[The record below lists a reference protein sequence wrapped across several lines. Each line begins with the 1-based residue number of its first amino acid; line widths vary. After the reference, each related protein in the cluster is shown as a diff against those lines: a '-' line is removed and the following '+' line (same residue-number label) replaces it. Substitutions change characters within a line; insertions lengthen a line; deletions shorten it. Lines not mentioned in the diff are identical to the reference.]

1 MSIDQTV
8 CQCEEKNI
16 TDELVTD
23 VSKMSCCDNKVHEIN
38 NSNTLVKNNTTYS
51 NLISFQQVIS
61 ILPQNEISLPFTD
74 HLVYLNYHKP
84 PSDIPILISSFLI

>member
-51 NLISFQQVIS
+51 NFITI
-61 ILPQNEISLPFTD
+61 
-74 HLVYLNYHKP
+74 Y
-84 PSDIPILISSFLI
+84 